1 MKRKREMP
9 KKVPKEKCLKKIECT
24 LNIPSKNINME
35 RTRKVQQQV
44 NELFAPKFWE
54 LIENNKSKL
63 LDWFLLS
70 SNPNIT

>member
-1 MKRKREMP
+1 
-9 KKVPKEKCLKKIECT
+9 
-24 LNIPSKNINME
+24 ME

-63 LDWFLLS
+63 LDWFYYLPIKYYLEY
-70 SNPNIT
+70 NPKQSR

>member
-1 MKRKREMP
+1 
-9 KKVPKEKCLKKIECT
+9 
-24 LNIPSKNINME
+24 ME

-54 LIENNKSKL
+54 LIDNNKSKL

-70 SNPNIT
+70 SNPTITWNLILNNPEERWN